1 MTGRSEARRS
11 EPHGSEP
18 RGMAAAAHAAAAP
31 SPTLVAAVAAAWD
44 GFWFAAADARPLA
57 VVRIGTAAIALVLW
71 WSFAADAGAWLG
83 PTGLLPPAVVRGW
96 RSPAAVSLFDVATTP
111 AAARILLGL
120 VGATLVALLV
130 GAGTVVVAPAAA
142 VAWATL
148 MNRVPML
155 AGPADDVV
163 AVLLWCLAVGPCGD
177 HVSFDRW
184 WADRRPPGG
193 PATPPTSWR
202 AGLSLG
208 LLQAHASAIAA
219 AAAVSQLKGDAWWNG
234 LAAWYLASSPRSG
247 LAGIAPALAS
257 WAYLGDLVTHTIIL
271 FELAL
276 AVGVWFAPARRPLA
290 RLAVV
295 AWPLVGLLAGEPWWG
310 AGLAVMAVPMALSMK
325 PSSAAVRLGHGGSAR
340 PAA

>member
-1 MTGRSEARRS
+1 MTGRSESHRS
-11 EPHGSEP
+11 GSHGTEPHGTV
-18 RGMAAAAHAAAAP
+18 AAAHAAAARP
-31 SPTLVAAVAAAWD
+31 PTLVAAVVAAWE

-57 VVRIGTAAIALVLW
+57 LVRIGTTAIALALW
-71 WSFAADAGAWLG
+71 WSFAADSGAWLG
-83 PTGLLPPAVVRGW
+83 PTGLLPLDAVRGW

-111 AAARILLGL
+111 AAARILFFA

-130 GAGTVVVAPAAA
+130 GAGTVVIAPAAA

-148 MNRVPML
+148 LNRVPML

-177 HVSFDRW
+177 HFSLDRW
-184 WADRRPPGG
+184 WGDRRRAGDPP
-193 PATPPTSWR
+193 APTTTWR
-202 AGLSLG
+202 ASLSLG
-208 LLQAHASAIAA
+208 LLQVHVSAIAA

-234 LAAWYLASSPRSG
+234 RAAWYLASSPRSRLG
-247 LAGIAPALAS
+247 GIAPLLAS
-257 WAYLGDLVTHTIIL
+257 SAYLGDVVTHTIIL

-310 AGLAVMAVPMALSMK
+310 AGLAVMALPMALSTSL
-325 PSSAAVRLGHGGSAR
+325 PALPRLGYDGITR
-340 PAA
+340 PAS

>member
-1 MTGRSEARRS
+1 MTGRSESHLAG
-11 EPHGSEP
+11 PHGA
-18 RGMAAAAHAAAAP
+18 AAAAHAAADRP
-31 SPTLVAAVAAAWD
+31 PPLVAAVAAAWD

-71 WSFAADAGAWLG
+71 WSFAADAGAWLA
-83 PTGLLPPAVVRGW
+83 PTGLLPADAVRDW
-96 RSPAAVSLFDVATTP
+96 RSPAAVSLFDLATTP
-111 AAARILLGL
+111 AAARILLGV

-130 GAGTVVVAPAAA
+130 GAGSVVVAPAAA

-177 HVSFDRW
+177 AFSLDRW
-184 WADRRPPGG
+184 WSDRRRAGG
-193 PATPPTSWR
+193 PPPPTTWR
-202 AGLSLG
+202 ARLSLG
-208 LLQAHASAIAA
+208 LLAVHASAIAA
-219 AAAVSQLKGDAWWNG
+219 AAALAQLKGDAWWNG
-234 LAAWYLASSPRSG
+234 LAAWYLASSPRSRLG
-247 LAGIAPALAS
+247 GIAPALAS
-257 WAYLGDLVTHTIIL
+257 SAYLGDLVTHTIIL

-310 AGLAVMAVPMALSMK
+310 AALAVMAVPMAL
-325 PSSAAVRLGHGGSAR
+325 PAPPGPGGIARSAS
-340 PAA
+340 